1 MDVEPNDLLLFARI
15 VEAGSF
21 SRAAERVDL
30 PKSTVSRRLALLE
43 ATLGERLLQRT
54 TRKLVVTEFGSSL
67 LEHAR
72 RVADEVEAAG
82 ALAQHRQ
89 HAPSGKL
96 RMSVPADFANAGLNE
111 VIARFLERYPA
122 VTLEMDLSPRRVD
135 LVAENFDIAIRM
147 GDLPDDSTLSAR
159 PITLEHAALYA
170 APAYLAKHGIPE
182 HPDDLP
188 AHDVLCIL
196 SRYGGSAAWTL
207 IRGKVRWE
215 RSLPA
220 RLTAN
225 SPDLLAR
232 IAARGAGIAI
242 SSTLFAEPYLRTGEL
257 VRVLPEWEMPITN
270 GWAVFP
276 SRKLMPAKTRAFL
289 DLMEEMC
296 RERGHATPVA
306 AAALNARRA
315 AEAAAGDGLTPGGSP
330 SSRPGAPDAREPSP
344 G

>member
-21 SRAAERVDL
+21 TRAAERVNL

-43 ATLGERLLQRT
+43 TTLGERLLQRT
-54 TRKLVVTEFGSSL
+54 TRKLVVTEFGASL
-67 LEHAR
+67 YEHAR
-72 RVADEVEAAG
+72 RLADEVEAAG

-89 HAPSGKL
+89 GEPSGKL
-96 RMSVPADFANAGLNE
+96 RISAPGDFANSSLNH

-122 VTLEMDLSPRRVD
+122 VTLEMDLTPRRVD

-147 GDLPDDSTLSAR
+147 GDLPDDATLSAR
-159 PITLEHAALYA
+159 PFILEQPGLYA
-170 APAYLAKHGIPE
+170 SPSYLALHGIPE
-182 HPDDLP
+182 HPDDL
-188 AHDVLCIL
+188 ATHDVLCIL
-196 SRYGGSAAWTL
+196 SRSGGAMPWTL

-215 RSLPA
+215 RALQA

-232 IAARGAGIAI
+232 IAARGAGIAL
-242 SSTLFAEPYLRTGEL
+242 SSRLFAEPYMQTGEL
-257 VRVLPEWEMPITN
+257 VRVLPEWEMPTAN

-289 DLMEEMC
+289 AMMEATCTEA
-296 RERGHATPVA
+296 GHGPGEIA
-306 AAALNARRA
+306 AAFRANAALQQDTHS
-315 AEAAAGDGLTPGGSP
+315 EG
-330 SSRPGAPDAREPSP
+330 
-344 G
+344 